1 MSNNI
6 ASLQSSLPQIR
17 SQVPGAKSAEK
28 PGDTELRT
36 TFDSFVGEVFFGQ
49 MLDSM
54 RKTVGK
60 APYFNGGRAEEM
72 FTQQLDQVLSEQM
85 TKASASEFTGPMFDL
100 FMLSRG

>member
-1 MSNNI
+1 MSSSI
-6 ASLQSSLPQIR
+6 AALNSSLPQIR
-17 SQVPGAKSAEK
+17 SQVPSKAAATN
-28 PGDTELRT
+28 PGDAELRQ

-54 RKTVGK
+54 RKTVDK

-100 FMLSRG
+100 FMLNRS

>member
-6 ASLQSSLPQIR
+6 ASLSSSLPQIR
-17 SQVPGAKSAEK
+17 SQVPSNKPTNN
-28 PGDTELRT
+28 PGDAELRS

-54 RKTVGK
+54 RKTVDK

-100 FMLSRG
+100 FMLNRS